1 MTMGSSAESYLGIWD
16 EVENWKHRYEKFIV
30 MHVFL
35 PPPTGSATQVTIK
48 LVRTPTS
55 NKGARVVKVISASQV
70 KQEVSNSQPL
80 VPL

>member
-1 MTMGSSAESYLGIWD
+1 
-16 EVENWKHRYEKFIV
+16 